1 MHSWLKKFSIY
12 QNKRFSR
19 CFIFKKFWSL
29 YKNICKQVLIWFSLF
44 VSGGIFDE
52 DDGGSYSASE
62 LAFNMAINDVNT
74 DGSILSGVTLK
85 GITNTTR
92 SLDIQQ
98 SVESGMFTTR
108 FQNTTQ
114 TLSQTGSKKMF
125 LIMLE

>member
-1 MHSWLKKFSIY
+1 M
-12 QNKRFSR
+12 
-19 CFIFKKFWSL
+19 
-29 YKNICKQVLIWFSLF
+29 F